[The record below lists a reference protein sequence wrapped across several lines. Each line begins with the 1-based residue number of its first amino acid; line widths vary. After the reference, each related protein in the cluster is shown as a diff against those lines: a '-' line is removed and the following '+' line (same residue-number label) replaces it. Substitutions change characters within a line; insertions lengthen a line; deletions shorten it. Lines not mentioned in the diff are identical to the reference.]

1 MPDRTDNP
9 FAVPQ
14 SLQPTDH
21 RPQAT
26 ESGPYRFPTLALRTA
41 SALAFLLHAGFT
53 TLLLT
58 STPADRSAGDAFLG
72 NAVLLLALA
81 IASWRSLQAT
91 FFFGC
96 STIVFQ
102 SAITLVLLATGGKVT
117 NTLLINGAILLPLL
131 CLTLLARYLARK
143 LHHPPPHN

>member
-26 ESGPYRFPTLALRTA
+26 ESGPYRFPTRALRTA

-53 TLLLT
+53 T
-58 STPADRSAGDAFLG
+58 
-72 NAVLLLALA
+72 LLLALA